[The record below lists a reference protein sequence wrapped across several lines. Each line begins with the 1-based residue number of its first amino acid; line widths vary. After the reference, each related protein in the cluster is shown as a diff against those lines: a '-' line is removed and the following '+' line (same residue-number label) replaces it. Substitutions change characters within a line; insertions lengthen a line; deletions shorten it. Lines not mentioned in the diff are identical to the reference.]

1 MQFAVCPDLA
11 LYAMMSEVIVILAAL
26 LGSTLSF
33 FCGFGLGTTL
43 LPAFMLFFPP
53 PVAIAATAVVHMAN
67 NVFKLFLVGKQ
78 ADWSIIRGFGLLSV
92 LGAIGGAFCLQFV
105 AGLLPITTYHLGGNL
120 FEITYIRVIIA
131 SVIIAFAIFELMP
144 SLQVIKLPRRILP
157 VGGLISGFFGG
168 LSGHQ
173 GALRSAFL
181 LKAGLSKQ
189 AFIGTRV
196 VCACLVDLSRL
207 GVYASEK
214 KSGWSQIETGLL
226 AAASIA
232 AFAGAYFGNK
242 LMKKTEMKTINV
254 IVAISLVT
262 FGLAFGLGFI

>member
-1 MQFAVCPDLA
+1 
-11 LYAMMSEVIVILAAL
+11 
-26 LGSTLSF
+26 
-33 FCGFGLGTTL
+33 
-43 LPAFMLFFPP
+43 
-53 PVAIAATAVVHMAN
+53 
-67 NVFKLFLVGKQ
+67 
-78 ADWSIIRGFGLLSV
+78 
-92 LGAIGGAFCLQFV
+92 
-105 AGLLPITTYHLGGNL
+105 
-120 FEITYIRVIIA
+120 VIIA

-207 GVYASEK
+207 GVYASEI

-232 AFAGAYFGNK
+232 AFVGAYFGNK